1 MGNVA
6 RVDSI
11 NALKQFRA
19 SLVQFTQTAAVA
31 VEEVDME
38 IQRTHTWLQQDRYRY
53 WKTKLHNRSEAY
65 VQAKQVLNQRQ
76 LFERAVQGV
85 PSSCVDER
93 KALQVAEQRLRE
105 TEHTF
110 QRVRSWIPQME
121 REMNDY
127 KGGVK
132 GLASA
137 VQMDIPK
144 ALARLDRM
152 VDSLEAY
159 VVLAPPEAPI
169 PTEQA
174 TKEGVLGP
182 PPEEPGEDKLNEET
196 DKG

>member
-1 MGNVA
+1 MSSFA

-11 NALKQFRA
+11 HALKQFRA
-19 SLVQFTQTAAVA
+19 SLVQFTQAAAVA
-31 VEEVDME
+31 MEEVDME
-38 IQRTHTWLQQDRYRY
+38 IQKTHTWLQQDRYRY
-53 WKTKLHNRSEAY
+53 WKDKLHNRSEAY
-65 VQAKQVLNQRQ
+65 TQAKQILNQRQ

-93 KALQVAEQRLRE
+93 KALQAAEQRLRE
-105 TEHTF
+105 TEHSF

-127 KGGVK
+127 KGRVK

-137 VQMDIPK
+137 LQMDIPK

-159 VVLAPPEAPI
+159 VVLAPPETPI

-174 TKEGVLGP
+174 AKEGVLGP
-182 PPEEPGEDKLNEET
+182 PPVEEEPSQTGEET
-196 DKG
+196 P

>member
-1 MGNVA
+1 MSLFA

-19 SLVQFTQTAAVA
+19 SLVQFSQTAAVA

-53 WKTKLHNRSEAY
+53 WKDKVHNRSEAY
-65 VQAKQVLNQRQ
+65 THAKQALNQRQ
-76 LFERAVQGV
+76 LFERSVQGV

-93 KALQVAEQRLRE
+93 KALQAAEQRLRE
-105 TEHTF
+105 TEHKF
-110 QRVRSWIPQME
+110 HRVRSWIPQME

-127 KGGVK
+127 KGRVK
-132 GLASA
+132 GVTSA
-137 VQMDIPK
+137 IQMDIPK

-159 VVLAPPEAPI
+159 VVLAPPEAPL

-174 TKEGVLGP
+174 TKEGVLGS
-182 PPEEPGEDKLNEET
+182 PPEEPEEPEE
-196 DKG
+196 KKVK